1 MRPGSAVH
9 VARSDPGFESD
20 LNIIRSDAR
29 ARRARPQ
36 SLTSAGSPPQL
47 GRSAAS
53 SSKMRRRR
61 RTAAR
66 RTFHGRAGFRPA
78 LLRRRRPRSSGPAA
92 GAGRGSRVSERRLHH
107 ADSAAFRHAMRALSS
122 GVAIVACGDGDE
134 SVGCTVTSLASLSL
148 TPPTLFICLARSSTT
163 LARLREVSAFSV
175 NLLAARHEALAH
187 RFSGR
192 GGVHGPRRFADA
204 RWITL
209 ATGAPNSRRLAGRL
223 RLPGRGGDR
232 TAFARHRARRGR
244 EPQGRPRGA
253 GARPL
258 ARGLRA
264 VALNRLTPGQWRGRT
279 SRRRGRGASWR
290 ATSS

>member
-1 MRPGSAVH
+1 MDGQAF
-9 VARSDPGFESD
+9 ARHSM
-20 LNIIRSDAR
+20 AQ
-29 ARRARPQ
+29 A
-36 SLTSAGSPPQL
+36 SP
-47 GRSAAS
+47 
-53 SSKMRRRR
+53 
-61 RTAAR
+61 
-66 RTFHGRAGFRPA
+66 
-78 LLRRRRPRSSGPAA
+78 SSGPPP
-92 GAGRGSRVSERRLHH
+92 AGRGLRVSERRLHH

-209 ATGAPNSRRLAGRL
+209 ATGAHFRRLAGRL

-264 VALNRLTPGQWRGRT
+264 VALNRLTPGTVKKNQPATWPRRKLEGDVVVRWRG
-279 SRRRGRGASWR
+279 SGADGRPMDAR
-290 ATSS
+290 N